1 MSGPVVS
8 VVVPSYNHAQF
19 LEQRLESILNQT
31 FQDFELIILDDVSPD
46 HSREIIEN
54 YRNHPKVSQ
63 IIFNEKNSGSTF
75 FQWNKAILEI
85 AKGDYIWIAESD
97 DVAEPNF
104 LECLLDGIQSK
115 SDINIA
121 FSQSTR
127 MNKDGEITGDWL
139 NHTLDL
145 KYSEVFNQP
154 FVMNGVEYLEKYL
167 VYKNTIPNASA
178 ALFRRST
185 YIAVGGAEVDL
196 KTNGDWDLWFKILL
210 KGSIFYTPEKLN
222 HFRYHNSSVI
232 AKESTRK
239 GNRINHK
246 KKLYEFDL
254 SMRTSIENYMINND
268 FEKITVFNI
277 NKDIRL
283 KDKSR
288 ITMLGFLG
296 KFIPL

>member
-139 NHTLDL
+139 NPLRVLSFAITLEL
-145 KYSEVFNQP
+145 
-154 FVMNGVEYLEKYL
+154 
-167 VYKNTIPNASA
+167 
-178 ALFRRST
+178 
-185 YIAVGGAEVDL
+185 
-196 KTNGDWDLWFKILL
+196 
-210 KGSIFYTPEKLN
+210 
-222 HFRYHNSSVI
+222 
-232 AKESTRK
+232 
-239 GNRINHK
+239 
-246 KKLYEFDL
+246 
-254 SMRTSIENYMINND
+254 
-268 FEKITVFNI
+268 
-277 NKDIRL
+277 
-283 KDKSR
+283 
-288 ITMLGFLG
+288 
-296 KFIPL
+296 